1 LIKYDISKQI
11 MSETTISKTITS
23 AVFLFSI
30 GIIGISI
37 ISVIFPALIIS
48 QTYEFPLD
56 LNPFETS
63 PWISPIIFSTFSLV
77 IFGFLHYK
85 KKLPHVLSNAI
96 NLILNFEISK
106 KISII
111 LGLSILA
118 IYVGLSIPELFVD
131 ESEQWPDFYLL
142 ESALEIWPSTDHL
155 SVYIKEQN
163 TRYVRMILL
172 DFSQDFFQNV
182 KLLPFV
188 ASVFTVIF
196 TALIT
201 IQISKKR
208 LAGIIAMLVLLS
220 SVTFT
225 DFDTIAVYEN
235 FWVLFYLISLYS
247 INTRWWHAS
256 PVNFILAIFSKAFI
270 ATYFWM
276 NFFYIYRATI
286 PTKTKLF
293 LFGSYGIILGIT
305 YWIFENGRSIIYDDI
320 IEYDFN
326 DFLDGFTGW
335 GNSMQMDP
343 FALLFILPL
352 TIMLFFKSRNGLK
365 QADSILILLAGS
377 ILAGPLIS
385 FVTDFYFI
393 LPYRFIPFV
402 IFMAVGVGLLFSK
415 KSNP

>member
-1 LIKYDISKQI
+1 
-11 MSETTISKTITS
+11 MSETIISKTITYL
-23 AVFLFSI
+23 VFLFSI

-48 QTYEFPLD
+48 QTYEFPPD

-63 PWISPIIFSTFSLV
+63 PWALPIISTTISLL

-85 KKLPHVLSNAI
+85 KKLPFSLSNGI
-96 NLILNFEISK
+96 NFILNFEISK
-106 KISII
+106 KVSII
-111 LGLSILA
+111 LGLSILV
-118 IYVGLSIPELFVD
+118 IYIGFSIPELFID
-131 ESEQWPDFYLL
+131 EAEQWPDFLVL
-142 ESALEIWPSTDHL
+142 EEALNIWPSTDHL
-155 SVYIKEQN
+155 SVYVKEQN

-172 DFSQDFFQNV
+172 DFSQEFFQNI

-188 ASVFTVIF
+188 ASIFTIVL

-247 INTRWWHAS
+247 INKRWWHSS
-256 PVNFILAIFSKAFI
+256 PINFILSIFSKAFI

-320 IEYDFN
+320 IRYDFN
-326 DFLDGFTGW
+326 AFLDGFTGW
-335 GNSMQMDP
+335 GNSLQLDP
-343 FALLFILPL
+343 VALLLILPL
-352 TIMLFFKSRNGLK
+352 TVMLFFKSRNGLK

-393 LPYRFIPFV
+393 LPYRFIPFI
-402 IFMAVGVGLLFSK
+402 IFMSIGVGLLFSK
-415 KSNP
+415 KINP

>member
-1 LIKYDISKQI
+1 
-11 MSETTISKTITS
+11 MSETTISKSITY

-30 GIIGISI
+30 GIIGISV

-56 LNPFETS
+56 LNPFEIS
-63 PWISPIIFSTFSLV
+63 PWALPIIFTAISLF

-85 KKLPHVLSNAI
+85 KKLPSSLSNGI
-96 NLILNFEISK
+96 NFILNFEISR

-111 LGLSILA
+111 LGLSILV
-118 IYVGLSIPELFVD
+118 IYIGFSIPELFID
-131 ESEQWPDFYLL
+131 EAEQWPDFLVL
-142 ESALEIWPSTDHL
+142 EEALNIWPSTDHL
-155 SVYIKEQN
+155 SVYVKEQN

-172 DFSQDFFQNV
+172 DFSQEFFQNI

-188 ASVFTVIF
+188 ASIFTIVL

-247 INTRWWHAS
+247 INKRWWHSS
-256 PVNFILAIFSKAFI
+256 PINFILSIFSKAFI

-320 IEYDFN
+320 IRYDFN
-326 DFLDGFTGW
+326 AFLDGFTGW
-335 GNSMQMDP
+335 GNSLQLDP
-343 FALLFILPL
+343 VALLLILPL
-352 TIMLFFKSRNGLK
+352 TVMLFFKSRNGLK

-393 LPYRFIPFV
+393 LPYRFIPFI
-402 IFMAVGVGLLFSK
+402 IFMSIGVGLLFSK
-415 KSNP
+415 KINP

>member
-1 LIKYDISKQI
+1 
-11 MSETTISKTITS
+11 MSETTISKSITY

-30 GIIGISI
+30 GIIGISV

-56 LNPFETS
+56 LNPFEIS
-63 PWISPIIFSTFSLV
+63 PWALPIISTATSLFV
-77 IFGFLHYK
+77 FGFLHYK
-85 KKLPHVLSNAI
+85 KKLPSSLSNGI
-96 NLILNFEISK
+96 NFILNFEISR

-111 LGLSILA
+111 LGLSILV
-118 IYVGLSIPELFVD
+118 IYIGFSIPELFID
-131 ESEQWPDFYLL
+131 ESEQWPDFLVL
-142 ESALEIWPSTDHL
+142 EEALNIWPSTDHL
-155 SVYIKEQN
+155 SVYVKEQN

-172 DFSQDFFQNV
+172 DFSQEFFQNI

-188 ASVFTVIF
+188 ASIFTIVF

-247 INTRWWHAS
+247 INKRWWHSS
-256 PVNFILAIFSKAFI
+256 PINFILSIFSKAFI

-320 IEYDFN
+320 IRYDFN
-326 DFLDGFTGW
+326 AFLDGFTGW
-335 GNSMQMDP
+335 GNSLQLDP
-343 FALLFILPL
+343 VALLLILPL
-352 TIMLFFKSRNGLK
+352 TVMLFFKSRNGLK

-393 LPYRFIPFV
+393 LPYRFIPFI
-402 IFMAVGVGLLFSK
+402 IFMSIGVGLLFSK
-415 KSNP
+415 KINP

>member
-1 LIKYDISKQI
+1 
-11 MSETTISKTITS
+11 MSETRISKTITN
-23 AVFLFSI
+23 ATFLFSI
-30 GIIGISI
+30 GIIGFSV

-63 PWISPIIFSTFSLV
+63 PWLLPIFFSVISLLT
-77 IFGFLHYK
+77 FGFLHYK
-85 KKLPHVLSNAI
+85 KKLPFSLTNTI
-96 NLILNFEISK
+96 DLILNFELSK
-106 KISII
+106 RISII
-111 LGLSILA
+111 LGISILA
-118 IYVGLSIPELFVD
+118 IYIGFTIPELFID
-131 ESEQWPDFYLL
+131 ESEQWPDYIVL
-142 ESALEIWPSTDHL
+142 ESALNIWPSTDHL

-172 DFSQDFFQNV
+172 EFSQDIFQNI
-182 KLLPFV
+182 KFLPFV

-201 IQISKKR
+201 IQLSKKR
-208 LAGIIAMLVLLS
+208 FAGIIAMLVLLS
-220 SVTFT
+220 SITFT

-247 INTRWWHAS
+247 INKRWWHAS
-256 PVNFILAIFSKAFI
+256 PVNFILSIFTKAFT

-286 PTKTKLF
+286 PTKTKLL
-293 LFGSYGIILGIT
+293 LFASYGIVLGIT

-320 IEYDFN
+320 IRYDFN
-326 DFLDGFTGW
+326 AFLDGFTGW
-335 GNSMQMDP
+335 GNSMQLEP
-343 FALLFILPL
+343 FVLLFILPL
-352 TIMLFFKSRNGLK
+352 TVMLFFKSRNGLK
-365 QADSILILLAGS
+365 QADSIMILLAGS

-385 FVTDFYFI
+385 LVTDFYFI

-402 IFMAVGVGLLFSK
+402 IFMAIAVGLLFSK
-415 KSNP
+415 KINPE

>member
-1 LIKYDISKQI
+1 MDIASST
-11 MSETTISKTITS
+11 MSETTISKSITYT
-23 AVFLFSI
+23 VFLFSI

-48 QTYEFPLD
+48 QTYDFPLD

-63 PWISPIIFSTFSLV
+63 PWGLPIISIAISLF

-85 KKLPHVLSNAI
+85 KKLPFSLSNGI
-96 NLILNFEISK
+96 NFILNFEISR

-111 LGLSILA
+111 LGLSILV
-118 IYVGLSIPELFVD
+118 IYIGFSIPELFID
-131 ESEQWPDFYLL
+131 EAEQWPDFLVL
-142 ESALEIWPSTDHL
+142 EEALNIWPSTDHL
-155 SVYIKEQN
+155 SVYVKEQN

-172 DFSQDFFQNV
+172 DFSQEFFQNI

-188 ASVFTVIF
+188 ASIFTIVL

-247 INTRWWHAS
+247 INKRWWHSS
-256 PVNFILAIFSKAFI
+256 PINFILSIFSKAFI

-320 IEYDFN
+320 IRYDFN
-326 DFLDGFTGW
+326 AFLDGFTGW
-335 GNSMQMDP
+335 GNSMQLDP

-352 TIMLFFKSRNGLK
+352 TVMLFFKSRNGLK

-377 ILAGPLIS
+377 ILAGPVIS

-393 LPYRFIPFV
+393 LPYRFIPFI
-402 IFMAVGVGLLFSK
+402 IFMSIGVGLLFSK
-415 KSNP
+415 KINP

>member
-1 LIKYDISKQI
+1 
-11 MSETTISKTITS
+11 MSETTISKSITYV
-23 AVFLFSI
+23 VFLFSI
-30 GIIGISI
+30 GIIGISV

-48 QTYEFPLD
+48 QTYDFPLD

-63 PWISPIIFSTFSLV
+63 PWALPIISIAISLF

-85 KKLPHVLSNAI
+85 KKLPFSLSNGI
-96 NLILNFEISK
+96 NFILNFEISR

-111 LGLSILA
+111 LGLSILV
-118 IYVGLSIPELFVD
+118 IYIGFSIPELFID
-131 ESEQWPDFYLL
+131 EAEQWPDFLVL
-142 ESALEIWPSTDHL
+142 EEALNIWPSTDHL
-155 SVYIKEQN
+155 SVYVKEQN

-172 DFSQDFFQNV
+172 DFSQEFFQNI

-188 ASVFTVIF
+188 ASVFTIVF

-247 INTRWWHAS
+247 INKRWWHSS
-256 PVNFILAIFSKAFI
+256 PINFILSIFSKAFI

-320 IEYDFN
+320 IRYDFN
-326 DFLDGFTGW
+326 AFLDGFTGW
-335 GNSMQMDP
+335 GNSLQLDP
-343 FALLFILPL
+343 VALLLILPL
-352 TIMLFFKSRNGLK
+352 TVMLFFKSRNGLK

-393 LPYRFIPFV
+393 LPYRFIPFI
-402 IFMAVGVGLLFSK
+402 IFMSIGVGLLFSK
-415 KSNP
+415 KINP

>member
-1 LIKYDISKQI
+1 
-11 MSETTISKTITS
+11 MSETRISKIITNTT
-23 AVFLFSI
+23 FLFSI
-30 GIIGISI
+30 GIIGISV

-63 PWISPIIFSTFSLV
+63 PWLLPIFFSVISLLT
-77 IFGFLHYK
+77 FGFLHYK
-85 KKLPHVLSNAI
+85 KKLPFSLSNTI
-96 NLILNFEISK
+96 NLILNFELSK
-106 KISII
+106 RISII

-118 IYVGLSIPELFVD
+118 IYIGFTIPELFID
-131 ESEQWPDFYLL
+131 ESEQWPDYIVL
-142 ESALEIWPSTDHL
+142 ESALNIWSSTDHL

-172 DFSQDFFQNV
+172 EFSQDIFQNI
-182 KLLPFV
+182 KFLPFV

-201 IQISKKR
+201 IQLSKKR
-208 LAGIIAMLVLLS
+208 FAGIIAMLVLLS

-247 INTRWWHAS
+247 INKRWWHAS
-256 PVNFILAIFSKAFI
+256 PVNFILSIFTKAFT

-286 PTKTKLF
+286 PTKTKLL
-293 LFGSYGIILGIT
+293 LFASYGIVLGIT

-320 IEYDFN
+320 IRYDFN
-326 DFLDGFTGW
+326 AFLDGFTGW
-335 GNSMQMDP
+335 GNSMQLEP
-343 FALLFILPL
+343 FVLLFILPL
-352 TIMLFFKSRNGLK
+352 TVMLFFKSRNGLK
-365 QADSILILLAGS
+365 QADSIMILLAGS

-385 FVTDFYFI
+385 LVTDFYFI

-402 IFMAVGVGLLFSK
+402 IFMAIAVGLLFSK
-415 KSNP
+415 KINPE

>member
-1 LIKYDISKQI
+1 MGIASST
-11 MSETTISKTITS
+11 MSETAISKSITYV
-23 AVFLFSI
+23 VFLFAI
-30 GIIGISI
+30 GIIGISVF
-37 ISVIFPALIIS
+37 SVIFPALIIS

-56 LNPFETS
+56 LDPFETS
-63 PWISPIIFSTFSLV
+63 PWSLPIFFTAISLLV
-77 IFGFLHYK
+77 FGFLHYK
-85 KKLPHVLSNAI
+85 KKLPSSLSNTI

-111 LGLSILA
+111 LGFSILV
-118 IYVGLSIPELFVD
+118 IYIGLSIPELFID
-131 ESEQWPDFYLL
+131 ESEQWPDFLVL
-142 ESALEIWPSTDHL
+142 EEALNIWPSTDHL
-155 SVYIKEQN
+155 SVYVKEQN

-172 DFSQDFFQNV
+172 DFSQELFQNI

-188 ASVFTVIF
+188 ASIFTIVF

-208 LAGIIAMLVLLS
+208 FAGIIAMLVLLS

-247 INTRWWHAS
+247 INKRWWYSS
-256 PVNFILAIFSKAFI
+256 PVTFILSVFSKAFV

-286 PTKTKLF
+286 PKRTKLF
-293 LFGSYGIILGIT
+293 LFGSYGIMLGIT

-320 IEYDFN
+320 IRYDFN
-326 DFLDGFTGW
+326 AFLDGFTGW
-335 GNSMQMDP
+335 GNSMQLDP

-352 TIMLFFKSRNGLK
+352 TVMLFFKSRNGLK

-393 LPYRFIPFV
+393 LPYRFIPFI
-402 IFMAVGVGLLFSK
+402 IFMSIGVGLLFSK
-415 KSNP
+415 KINP

>member
-1 LIKYDISKQI
+1 
-11 MSETTISKTITS
+11 MSETRISKIITY
-23 AVFLFSI
+23 AAFLFSI

-48 QTYEFPLD
+48 QTYEFHLD

-63 PWISPIIFSTFSLV
+63 PWLLPIFFSVISLLT
-77 IFGFLHYK
+77 FGFLHYK
-85 KKLPHVLSNAI
+85 KKLPFSLSNTI
-96 NLILNFEISK
+96 DLILNFELSK
-106 KISII
+106 RISII

-118 IYVGLSIPELFVD
+118 IYIGFTIPELFID
-131 ESEQWPDFYLL
+131 ESEQWPDYLVL
-142 ESALEIWPSTDHL
+142 ESALNIWPSTDHL
-155 SVYIKEQN
+155 SVYVKEQN

-172 DFSQDFFQNV
+172 EFSQDVFQNI
-182 KLLPFV
+182 KFLPFV

-208 LAGIIAMLVLLS
+208 LAGIIAMLMLLS

-247 INTRWWHAS
+247 INKRWWHTS
-256 PVNFILAIFSKAFI
+256 PVNFILSIFTKAFT

-286 PTKTKLF
+286 PTKTKLL
-293 LFGSYGIILGIT
+293 LFASYGIILGIT

-320 IEYDFN
+320 IRYDFN
-326 DFLDGFTGW
+326 AFLDGFTGW
-335 GNSMQMDP
+335 GNSMQLEP
-343 FALLFILPL
+343 FVLLFILPL
-352 TIMLFFKSRNGLK
+352 TVMLFFKSRNGLK
-365 QADSILILLAGS
+365 QADSIMILLAGS

-385 FVTDFYFI
+385 LVTDFYFI

-402 IFMAVGVGLLFSK
+402 IFMAIAVGLLFSK
-415 KSNP
+415 KINPE

>member
-1 LIKYDISKQI
+1 
-11 MSETTISKTITS
+11 MSETTISKSITYV
-23 AVFLFSI
+23 VFLFSI
-30 GIIGISI
+30 GIIGISV

-48 QTYEFPLD
+48 QTYDFPLD

-63 PWISPIIFSTFSLV
+63 PWALPIISTTISLL

-85 KKLPHVLSNAI
+85 KKLPFSLSNGI
-96 NLILNFEISK
+96 NFILNFEISR

-111 LGLSILA
+111 LGLSILV
-118 IYVGLSIPELFVD
+118 IYIGFSIPELFID
-131 ESEQWPDFYLL
+131 EAEQWPDFLVL
-142 ESALEIWPSTDHL
+142 EESLNIWPSTDHL
-155 SVYIKEQN
+155 SVYVKEQN

-172 DFSQDFFQNV
+172 DFSQEFFQNI

-188 ASVFTVIF
+188 ASIFTIVL

-247 INTRWWHAS
+247 INKRWWHSS
-256 PVNFILAIFSKAFI
+256 PINFILSIFSKAFI

-320 IEYDFN
+320 IRYDFN
-326 DFLDGFTGW
+326 AFLDGFTGW
-335 GNSMQMDP
+335 GNSMQLDP

-352 TIMLFFKSRNGLK
+352 SVMLFFKSRNGLK

-393 LPYRFIPFV
+393 LPYRFIPFI
-402 IFMAVGVGLLFSK
+402 IFMSIGVGLLFSK
-415 KSNP
+415 KINP

>member
-1 LIKYDISKQI
+1 
-11 MSETTISKTITS
+11 MSETTISKSITY

-30 GIIGISI
+30 GIIGISV

-56 LNPFETS
+56 LNPFEIS
-63 PWISPIIFSTFSLV
+63 PWALPIISTAIALFV
-77 IFGFLHYK
+77 FGFLHYK
-85 KKLPHVLSNAI
+85 KKLPSSLSNGI
-96 NLILNFEISK
+96 NFILNLEISR

-111 LGLSILA
+111 LGLSILV
-118 IYVGLSIPELFVD
+118 IYIGFSIPELFID
-131 ESEQWPDFYLL
+131 ESEQWPDFLVL
-142 ESALEIWPSTDHL
+142 EEALNIWPSTDHL
-155 SVYIKEQN
+155 SVYVKEQN

-172 DFSQDFFQNV
+172 DFSQEFFQNI

-188 ASVFTVIF
+188 ASIFTIVL

-247 INTRWWHAS
+247 INKRWWHSS
-256 PVNFILAIFSKAFI
+256 PINFILSIFSKAFI

-320 IEYDFN
+320 IRYDFN
-326 DFLDGFTGW
+326 AFLDGFTGW
-335 GNSMQMDP
+335 GNSLQLDP
-343 FALLFILPL
+343 VALLLILPL
-352 TIMLFFKSRNGLK
+352 TVMLFFKSRNGLK

-393 LPYRFIPFV
+393 LPYRFIPFI
-402 IFMAVGVGLLFSK
+402 IFMSIGVGLLFSK
-415 KSNP
+415 KINP

>member
-1 LIKYDISKQI
+1 
-11 MSETTISKTITS
+11 MSETTISKSITY

-30 GIIGISI
+30 GIIGISV

-48 QTYEFPLD
+48 QAYEFPLD
-56 LNPFETS
+56 LNPFEIS
-63 PWISPIIFSTFSLV
+63 PWALPIISTATSLFV
-77 IFGFLHYK
+77 FGFLHYK
-85 KKLPHVLSNAI
+85 KKLPSSLSNGI
-96 NLILNFEISK
+96 NFILNFEISR

-111 LGLSILA
+111 LGLSILV
-118 IYVGLSIPELFVD
+118 IYIGFSIPELFID
-131 ESEQWPDFYLL
+131 ESEQWPDFLVL
-142 ESALEIWPSTDHL
+142 EEALNIWPSTDHL
-155 SVYIKEQN
+155 SVYVKEQN

-172 DFSQDFFQNV
+172 DFSQEFFQNI

-188 ASVFTVIF
+188 ASIFTIVF

-208 LAGIIAMLVLLS
+208 LAGIISMLVLLS

-247 INTRWWHAS
+247 INKRWWHSS
-256 PVNFILAIFSKAFI
+256 PINFILSIFSKAFI

-320 IEYDFN
+320 IRYDFN
-326 DFLDGFTGW
+326 AFLDGFTGW
-335 GNSMQMDP
+335 GNSLQLDP
-343 FALLFILPL
+343 VALLLILPL
-352 TIMLFFKSRNGLK
+352 TVMLFFKSRNGLK

-393 LPYRFIPFV
+393 LPYRFIPFI
-402 IFMAVGVGLLFSK
+402 IFMSIGVGLLFSK
-415 KSNP
+415 KINP